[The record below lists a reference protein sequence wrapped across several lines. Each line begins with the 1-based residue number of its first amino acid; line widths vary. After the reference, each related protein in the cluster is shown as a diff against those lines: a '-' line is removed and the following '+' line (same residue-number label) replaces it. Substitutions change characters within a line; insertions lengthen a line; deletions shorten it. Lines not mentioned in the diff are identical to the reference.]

1 MTILLL
7 LLSGTFNIFALLFL
21 VIMIESL
28 LRGHDLPTDSKTT
41 KLICKIISE
50 YSPQANNFYDLGCAR
65 GALATR
71 IKKRFPHLLVH
82 GVDNGSIRIVCAK
95 LRALLLQTD
104 IRFLRAN
111 IFDVDLGNADIIY
124 TYLWYDT
131 MPLLEKKL
139 QKELKKGALVIAN
152 TSHFS
157 KWEPIKKIETLFLY
171 RKT

>member
-1 MTILLL
+1 MNVFLLL
-7 LLSGTFNIFALLFL
+7 LESTFSIFGLLFL
-21 VIMIESL
+21 VVMIESL
-28 LRGHDLPTDSKTT
+28 MRGHDLPTDGKTS

-50 YSPQANNFYDLGCAR
+50 YSPQASNFYDLGCAR

-82 GVDNGSIRIVCAK
+82 GVDNSSIRIACAK
-95 LRALLLQTD
+95 LRAFLLRED
-104 IRFLRAN
+104 VRFLRDN
-111 IFDVDLGNADIIY
+111 IFNVHLGDADIVY

-139 QKELKKGALVIAN
+139 QKELKRGALVIAN

-157 KWEPIKKIETLFLY
+157 TWDPIRKVETLFVY